1 MCFESVLYGKKSVSS
16 ISLRCLPPT
25 SNKAF
30 GGIKTSQT
38 SHDLGQKQAFK
49 EKEQNCLLTACQ
61 DPTLG
66 TSSSVSPQ
74 SLSEPRGLLLSRP
87 WDFSVKSFYERRM
100 SIHRQTAAVKV
111 IYSAFLHTSLH

>member
-1 MCFESVLYGKKSVSS
+1 MSV
-16 ISLRCLPPT
+16 CLLH

-61 DPTLG
+61 DHTLG
-66 TSSSVSPQ
+66 TSSSVSIQ
-74 SLSEPRGLLLSRP
+74 SMSEPRRLMLSRP
-87 WDFSVKSFYERRM
+87 WDFLSK
-100 SIHRQTAAVKV
+100 
-111 IYSAFLHTSLH
+111 AFLRGT